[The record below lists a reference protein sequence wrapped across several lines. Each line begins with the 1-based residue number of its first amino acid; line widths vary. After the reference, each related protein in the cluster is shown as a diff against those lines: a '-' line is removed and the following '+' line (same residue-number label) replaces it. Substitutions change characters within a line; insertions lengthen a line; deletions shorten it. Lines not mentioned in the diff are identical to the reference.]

1 MTAVDRD
8 EVRRNILDDLTRMSA
23 EIDNPE
29 ELVRLMLAKIIR
41 HYQIPS
47 CRVYIVDDNAG
58 GILPVGGGI
67 PGMLNNGGSGKSV
80 TAHRLY
86 DAARLGRL
94 MRFGPDEAG
103 VHEVYIPV
111 ILGGSAIAVIQVTAP
126 KKHAPV
132 PDDVVVIYYET
143 ASLLSVLIDNI
154 RLMKIRDRNTMR
166 FSELAHFAVILN
178 SSLDAQ
184 TVRERAIEAVDQL
197 LECEVGSLLLLD
209 EETQELYFEVA
220 LGEKGDSIKQIRL
233 KPGEGIAGWVAEN
246 NEPLILNDVKADSRH
261 SQRADDTSKFY
272 TKNMVCVPLVVKDKT
287 IGVLQAINKTD
298 ERSFT
303 EDDLSL
309 LISLSHQVAIAVDNA
324 RLYEELRET
333 FYQTAEALA
342 DAIEKR
348 DPYTGDHT
356 KRVMRY
362 SMAVITQLSI
372 NHNDEENLRLAAILH
387 DVGKIGVEDSILR
400 KNTMLSDTE
409 FDVIKEHPEM
419 GAAIL
424 GHIRMLKDAIPGIKY
439 HHERFDGTGYPSG
452 LTGEDIPLI
461 ARIISVVDTFDA
473 MTTNRPYR
481 AALDDR
487 EAIEELRRF
496 SGSQFDAHIVEA
508 FVSAYDK
515 GLVK

>member
-1 MTAVDRD
+1 MSAVNRD
-8 EVRRNILDDLTRMSA
+8 EVRKSILDDLSRMST

-41 HYQIPS
+41 SYRIQA
-47 CRVYIVDDNAG
+47 CRIFIVDDDAG
-58 GILPVGGGI
+58 GILPVGGGDSNA
-67 PGMLNNGGSGKSV
+67 LTYNSV
-80 TAHRLY
+80 RNSVLAHRLY
-86 DAARLGRL
+86 DTARVGRL
-94 MRFGPDEAG
+94 MRFEPDETG
-103 VHEVYIPV
+103 LHEVYIPV
-111 ILGGSAIAVIQVTAP
+111 LLGGHGIAVIKVPARE
-126 KKHAPV
+126 KNIPV
-132 PDDVVVIYYET
+132 NDDVVEIYFET

-154 RLMKIRDRNTMR
+154 RLKKIRDRNTMR

-184 TVRERAIEAVDQL
+184 TVKERAIEAVDQL
-197 LECEVGSLLLLD
+197 MECEVGSLLLLD
-209 EETQELYFEVA
+209 ENTRELYFEVA
-220 LGEKGDSIKQIRL
+220 LGEKGDTIKQIRL

-246 NEPLILNDVKADSRH
+246 NKPLLINDVKRDSRH

-272 TKNMVCVPLVVKDKT
+272 TRNMVCVPLVVKDQI

-298 ERSFT
+298 ERNFT

-309 LISLSHQVAIAVDNA
+309 LVSLSHQVAIAVDNA

-348 DPYTGDHT
+348 DPYTGGHT

-372 NHNDEENLRLAAILH
+372 NHNDEDNLRLASILH

-400 KNTMLSDTE
+400 KESMLSDSE
-409 FDVIKEHPEM
+409 FNVIKEHPEI

-439 HHERFDGTGYPSG
+439 HHERMDGAGYPSG

-481 AALDDR
+481 AALDDQ
-487 EAIEELRRF
+487 EAIEELRKF
-496 SGSQFDAHIVEA
+496 SGTQFDAQIVDA
-508 FVSAYDK
+508 FISAYDK
-515 GLVK
+515 GFVR